1 MISRKTLLQKLE
13 LLKPALAENE
23 LCLVLTYYCFDGR
36 RIIACND
43 RIAIITPCPSEF
55 EGCVRGTV
63 LSDILKVARHAAVV
77 KLFADGEHAVVKLGK
92 AQVKLPTL
100 PIDDFL
106 DATAHSPYPPPLGQ
120 LYASGMRAI
129 SLTQN
134 CIRGIERKFLAAV
147 EHCLQSVELN
157 STVPDKLGI
166 TAIPDHNELQLFS
179 TNSIT
184 MNRAIVPLPRDSG
197 FKQRVIFS
205 TEFCRAMLRLAKQ
218 AQITRLA
225 VKVMKVHVD
234 DRELNFNEHG
244 CLTHVTCR
252 TVIADGGYALFAA
265 DDTLLFGKLIG
276 TARPI
281 DFVDVVNANLPKDFN
296 KQAVPIPHRT
306 FAPLLQRA
314 NRIIGIPSSEPYTS
328 ISVRGGEARFHG
340 CSHHGEFI
348 GTLHLPGHPDVELKV
363 QISNVF
369 KAFSAFRPQQIL
381 FGERAVVLTRGEH
394 LRLVATAVEAS
405 PDEQ

>member
-157 STVPDKLGI
+157 STVPDKLEPISKIAEGCRS
-166 TAIPDHNELQLFS
+166 AINVGMIWLSDLQWERICHHFPEEKHRG
-179 TNSIT
+179 
-184 MNRAIVPLPRDSG
+184 RATWP
-197 FKQRVIFS
+197 
-205 TEFCRAMLRLAKQ
+205 Q
-218 AQITRLA
+218 AGL
-225 VKVMKVHVD
+225 
-234 DRELNFNEHG
+234 
-244 CLTHVTCR
+244 
-252 TVIADGGYALFAA
+252 
-265 DDTLLFGKLIG
+265 DT
-276 TARPI
+276 
-281 DFVDVVNANLPKDFN
+281 
-296 KQAVPIPHRT
+296 
-306 FAPLLQRA
+306 
-314 NRIIGIPSSEPYTS
+314 
-328 ISVRGGEARFHG
+328 
-340 CSHHGEFI
+340 
-348 GTLHLPGHPDVELKV
+348 PG
-363 QISNVF
+363 S
-369 KAFSAFRPQQIL
+369 
-381 FGERAVVLTRGEH
+381 
-394 LRLVATAVEAS
+394 
-405 PDEQ
+405 